1 MKKIFLLIIL
11 IFLIGCGNSSKS
23 NSTYNLNKNNSTLLS
38 IYIWSKGFNEYN
50 NSFINKILKENN
62 ITNVILSSSAEQNKT
77 KFLDFI
83 KNKKYE
89 LIISNNNYIF
99 PEKREDLLN
108 KIKTLSQYTSTIHL
122 DIEPHTFDD
131 FKENNTTYYE
141 YYIDMLKDIKK
152 NFPNITINI
161 SIPTFYDLN
170 YTTQMKQYTDKIY
183 LMAYEFKNYSQLKRR
198 VDRYKNLNIVITL
211 SYKDFNNSQQLFN
224 TIKQL
229 KTDYKNFA
237 IHHLRGLISLLNQ

>member
-1 MKKIFLLIIL
+1 MKKIFLLITLIL
-11 IFLIGCGNSSKS
+11 LIGCGSSSKS
-23 NSTYNLNKNNSTLLS
+23 NSTSNNSTLS

-50 NSFINKILKENN
+50 NSYIDKVLKENN
-62 ITNVILSSSAEQNKT
+62 ITNIILSSSAEQNKT

-99 PEKREDLLN
+99 PERREDLLN
-108 KIKTLSQYTSTIHL
+108 KIKTLLQYTSIIHL

-170 YTTQMKQYTDKIY
+170 YTTQMQKYTNKIY

-198 VDRYKNLNIVITL
+198 IDKYKNLNIVIAL
-211 SYKDFNNSQQLFN
+211 SYKDFNNSQELFN
-224 TIKQL
+224 TIKEL
-229 KTDYKNFA
+229 KTDSKNFA
-237 IHHLRGLISLLNQ
+237 IHHLRGFISLLNE